1 MALALYNEALVDTE
15 RTGVEVFGEGA
26 SELSTDERNHC
37 VWAMRELARRCGREL
52 PPARLE
58 LHNRIPVG
66 RGLASSGAAVLAGL
80 MLANELLD
88 RPCTRRDV
96 MDLGTE
102 IEGHPDNVAA
112 AILGGVVVSVW
123 DGRTVEAVRLA
134 PPPEMRAVVWTPEA
148 SLATK
153 QARAALPEYV
163 PMGDAVFNLGHAAL
177 FAAAFATG
185 QWEHL
190 RAGVRD
196 RLHQPYRA
204 PLVRGLNE
212 IMEAALDAGAL
223 ASCLSGAGPSVLA
236 ICNGDTEGVERAMLA
251 VGTAHAGAG
260 RVLVLAVD
268 EEGATAQVEA

>member
-1 MALALYNEALVDTE
+1 M
-15 RTGVEVFGEGA
+15 
-26 SELSTDERNHC
+26 
-37 VWAMRELARRCGREL
+37 GR
-52 PPARLE
+52 PDSRGCTPGPA
-58 LHNRIPVG
+58 
-66 RGLASSGAAVLAGL
+66 AGD
-80 MLANELLD
+80 A
-88 RPCTRRDV
+88 
-96 MDLGTE
+96 
-102 IEGHPDNVAA
+102 
-112 AILGGVVVSVW
+112 
-123 DGRTVEAVRLA
+123 
-134 PPPEMRAVVWTPEA
+134 AVVWTPEA

-163 PMGDAVFNLGHAAL
+163 SMGDAVFNLGHAAL

-196 RLHQPYRA
+196 SCTSRIVRRSCGGSTRLWRRRTTPARWRRA
-204 PLVRGLNE
+204 
-212 IMEAALDAGAL
+212 
-223 ASCLSGAGPSVLA
+223 SGAGPSVLA